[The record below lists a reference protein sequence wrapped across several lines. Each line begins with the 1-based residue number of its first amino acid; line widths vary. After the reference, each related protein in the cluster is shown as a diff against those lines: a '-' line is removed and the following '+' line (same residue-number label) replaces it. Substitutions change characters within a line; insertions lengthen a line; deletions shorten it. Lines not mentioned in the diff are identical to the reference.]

1 MRIAIGGFAGLI
13 GTALVQRLRKEGHD
27 VVTLTRHE
35 PIQPSDRRWDLDTL
49 SIAPPFL
56 DDVDAVV
63 NLAGAPIA
71 DGRWTDERKTRILA
85 SRIDSTRVVVRA
97 LASSPRCRIFL
108 NGSAVGYYGPHGDE
122 WLDENDPAGA
132 GFLAEVCQRWETA
145 ANSAPDG
152 VRVATLRTGHV
163 AVSYTHLRA
172 HET

>member
-13 GTALVQRLRKEGHD
+13 GPALVQRLRKEGHD

-56 DDVDAVV
+56 ADVDAVV

-85 SRIDSTRVVVRA
+85 SRIDSTGVVVRA

-132 GFLAEVCQRWETA
+132 GFRAEVCQRWRQPQT
-145 ANSAPDG
+145 PP
-152 VRVATLRTGHV
+152 LTGCG
-163 AVSYTHLRA
+163 
-172 HET
+172 

>member
-97 LASSPRCRIFL
+97 EHPRRAAGSSSMVRRSVTMVRTAMNGLTRTIPPVRDSWPRCA
-108 NGSAVGYYGPHGDE
+108 N
-122 WLDENDPAGA
+122 AGRQPQTPP
-132 GFLAEVCQRWETA
+132 L
-145 ANSAPDG
+145 
-152 VRVATLRTGHV
+152 TGCG
-163 AVSYTHLRA
+163 
-172 HET
+172 